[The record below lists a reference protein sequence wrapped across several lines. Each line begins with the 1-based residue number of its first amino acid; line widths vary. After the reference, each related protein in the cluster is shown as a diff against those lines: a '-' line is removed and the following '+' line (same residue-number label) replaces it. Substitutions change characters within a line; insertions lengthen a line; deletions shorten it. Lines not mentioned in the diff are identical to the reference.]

1 MTPMQEQYNKLK
13 KEYQDYI
20 LLFRLGDF
28 YEAFNKDA
36 EIISQ
41 VLGITLTG
49 RGKGETRH
57 PMAGIPYHALSNYL
71 PKLLDHNLRVA
82 IADQL
87 TEAVP
92 GKLVERKI
100 TKIVTPGTIIDEK
113 SLDASTNNYIASIY
127 LEKKDSRF
135 FGALCYSDITTGEMY
150 LIQSDNLNT
159 IKIELNK
166 ISPRE
171 LIIQEEY
178 SAQIKSIY
186 SGFFKEQPEEVY
198 NLKVLENVLLKHFKV
213 KTLKGL
219 GINSNLEI
227 FSLGMLIKYLI
238 ECQRGGISHL
248 KRVKRYSF
256 DNVMKLDFETIKNL
270 ELIYSYSGEHQNTLL
285 GVLNRCA
292 TPMGKRKLRATILS
306 PFTSKELITKRLDSV
321 ETFFDNRTLT
331 FSVQELLKDLGDIE
345 RIIGRIGLNTV
356 TPKDL
361 VALSYGLKKITEL
374 QNVIPLNNSR
384 ATSLRFLV
392 NKIETAV
399 AIGDV
404 IKLIDKTLEE
414 DPPIALNEG
423 GVIKTGFD
431 FEIDS
436 LRNIRK
442 NSKNILAEIQQREIE
457 RTKIS
462 SLKISFN
469 QVFGYYIEVTK
480 SHLEKVPIEYVR
492 KQTLSNAE
500 RFITQEL
507 KELEDKI
514 LNAEQKLIERETAL
528 YNDLKESLQ
537 PFLVEL
543 LDISAAVAEIDMIAN
558 FAFVAKENN
567 YIKPIITES
576 KEFVIKNGRHPVIEK
591 IVQYFTP
598 NSTDFT
604 KGIHILTG
612 PNMSG
617 KSTYIRQC
625 ALITLMAHIGSFV
638 PADSATISVTDRIF
652 TRVGASDNLSK
663 GESTFMVEM
672 IETANILNNATEKSL
687 IILDE
692 VGRGTSTYDGV
703 AIAWSIIEA
712 ISKKIKCKTLFATHY
727 HELIELE
734 KRDSQIA
741 NFNVSTVEEKGVIT
755 FLHKIVSGGASK
767 SYGIHVASIAGMPEY
782 VVKRAEEIL
791 KTFEDL
797 PKKEKSKQDKKLLT
811 PKKISPDQ
819 LGLI

>member
-13 KEYQDYI
+13 NEYRDYI
-20 LLFRLGDF
+20 VLFRLGDF

-49 RGKGETRH
+49 RGKGESRH
-57 PMAGIPYHALSNYL
+57 PMAGIPYHALPNYL
-71 PKLLDHNLRVA
+71 PKLLENNLRVA

-100 TKIVTPGTIIDEK
+100 TKIVTPGTVIDEK

-135 FGALCYSDITTGEMY
+135 FGAFCYSDISTGEMY
-150 LIQSDNLNT
+150 LTQTDNLNT

-166 ISPRE
+166 ISPKE
-171 LIIQEEY
+171 LIVQEEY
-178 SAQIKSIY
+178 ATEIKSIY
-186 SGFFKEQPEEVY
+186 AGLFKEQPKEVY
-198 NLKVLENVLLKHFKV
+198 NIKELEDVLLKHFRV

-219 GINSNLEI
+219 GINSNSEVL
-227 FSLGMLIKYLI
+227 SLGVLIKYLI
-238 ECQRGGISHL
+238 ECQRGEISHL
-248 KRVKRYSF
+248 KRVKRYNF

-270 ELIYSYSGEHQNTLL
+270 ELIYSYSGEQQNTLL
-285 GVLNRCA
+285 GVLNKCV
-292 TPMGKRKLRATILS
+292 TPMGKRKLRASILS
-306 PFTSKELITKRLDSV
+306 PFINKELITERLNSV

-361 VALSYGLKKITEL
+361 VALAYGLKKIIEL
-374 QNVIPLNNSR
+374 QNVILLNNST
-384 ATSLRFLV
+384 ATRLKFLV
-392 NKIETAV
+392 SKINGAAGISNVLE
-399 AIGDV
+399 
-404 IKLIDKTLEE
+404 LIAKTLEE
-414 DPPIALNEG
+414 DPPVFVYEG

-431 FEIDS
+431 PEIDS

-480 SHLEKVPIEYVR
+480 SHLEKVPLEYIR

-528 YNDLKESLQ
+528 YNELKESLQ
-537 PFLVEL
+537 PFIIEL
-543 LDISAAVAEIDMIAN
+543 LDVSAAVAEIDLIVN

-567 YIKPIITES
+567 YIKPEITES
-576 KEFVIKNGRHPVIEK
+576 SEFVVKNGRHPVIEK
-591 IVQYFTP
+591 IVSDFTA

-625 ALITLMAHIGSFV
+625 ALITLMAQIGSFV
-638 PADSATISVTDRIF
+638 PADLATISVTDRIF
-652 TRVGASDNLSK
+652 TRVGASDNLSR

-703 AIAWSIIEA
+703 AIAWSIVEA

-734 KRDSQIA
+734 KRDNQIA
-741 NFNVSTVEEKGVIT
+741 NFNVSTVEEKGVVT
-755 FLHKIVSGGASK
+755 FLHKIVPGGASK
-767 SYGIHVASIAGMPEY
+767 SYGIHVASIAGMPQY

-791 KTFEDL
+791 KTFESDTGKKKNSTIS
-797 PKKEKSKQDKKLLT
+797 PKKV
-811 PKKISPDQ
+811 SPDQ

>member
-13 KEYQDYI
+13 NEYRDYI
-20 LLFRLGDF
+20 VLFRLGDF

-49 RGKGETRH
+49 RGKGESRH
-57 PMAGIPYHALSNYL
+57 PMAGIPYHALPNYL
-71 PKLLDHNLRVA
+71 PKLLENNLRVA

-100 TKIVTPGTIIDEK
+100 TKIVTPGTVIDEK

-135 FGALCYSDITTGEMY
+135 FGALCYSDISTGEMY
-150 LIQSDNLNT
+150 LTQTDNLNT

-166 ISPRE
+166 ISPKE
-171 LIIQEEY
+171 LIVQEEY
-178 SAQIKSIY
+178 STEIKSIY
-186 SGFFKEQPEEVY
+186 SGLFKEQPKGVY
-198 NLKVLENVLLKHFKV
+198 NIKELEDVLLKHFRV

-219 GINSNLEI
+219 GINSNSEVL
-227 FSLGMLIKYLI
+227 SLGVLIKYLI
-238 ECQRGGISHL
+238 ECQRGEISHL
-248 KRVKRYSF
+248 KRVKRYNF

-270 ELIYSYSGEHQNTLL
+270 ELIYSYSGEQQNTLL
-285 GVLNRCA
+285 GVLNKCV
-292 TPMGKRKLRATILS
+292 TPMGKRKLRASILS
-306 PFTSKELITKRLDSV
+306 PFINKELITERLNSV

-361 VALSYGLKKITEL
+361 VALAYGLKKIIEL
-374 QNVIPLNNSR
+374 QNVILLNNST
-384 ATSLRFLV
+384 ATRLKFLLS
-392 NKIETAV
+392 KIKGAAGISNVLE
-399 AIGDV
+399 
-404 IKLIDKTLEE
+404 LIAKTLEE
-414 DPPIALNEG
+414 DPPVFVYEG

-431 FEIDS
+431 PEIDS

-469 QVFGYYIEVTK
+469 QVFGYYIEITK
-480 SHLEKVPIEYVR
+480 SHLDKVPLEYIR

-528 YNDLKESLQ
+528 YNELKESLQ
-537 PFLVEL
+537 PFIIEL
-543 LDISAAVAEIDMIAN
+543 LDVSAAVAEIDLIVN

-567 YIKPIITES
+567 YIKPEITES
-576 KEFVIKNGRHPVIEK
+576 SEFVVKNGRHPVIEK
-591 IVQYFTP
+591 IVSDFTA

-604 KGIHILTG
+604 KWIHILTG

-625 ALITLMAHIGSFV
+625 ALITLMAQIGSFV
-638 PADSATISVTDRIF
+638 PADLATISVTDRIF
-652 TRVGASDNLSK
+652 TRVGASDNLSR

-703 AIAWSIIEA
+703 AIAWSIVEA

-734 KRDSQIA
+734 KRDNQIA
-741 NFNVSTVEEKGVIT
+741 NFNVSTVEEKGVVT
-755 FLHKIVSGGASK
+755 FLHKIVPGGASK
-767 SYGIHVASIAGMPEY
+767 SYGIHVASIAGMPQY

-791 KTFEDL
+791 KTFESDTGKKKNSTIS
-797 PKKEKSKQDKKLLT
+797 PKKV
-811 PKKISPDQ
+811 SPDQ